1 LLQEFRDCAIG
12 LTQNAHLRG
21 VLQDLEILD
30 LLLMSAFA
38 SLLAVVSGSLP
49 PIAEEYA
56 DVALLKVSLPQNA
69 AFNSVKLDP
78 RCKGECVDSVPLIVS
93 VRVASN

>member
-38 SLLAVVSGSLP
+38 ILGVVSGSLP

-56 DVALLKVSLPQNA
+56 DVALLKVSLPHNA